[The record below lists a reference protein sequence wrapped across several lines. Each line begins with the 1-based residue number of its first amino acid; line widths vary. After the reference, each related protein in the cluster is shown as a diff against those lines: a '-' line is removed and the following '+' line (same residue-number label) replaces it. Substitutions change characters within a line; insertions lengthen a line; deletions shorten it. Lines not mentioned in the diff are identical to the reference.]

1 MSNIGEDALKL
12 KAAIELGSEYT
23 YTIKNGGHGRTLVV
37 DAETKANA
45 SIARK
50 KIPSTWEGLFVL
62 VVYTTDPEAI
72 KEDVQSVLILSSSLE

>member
-1 MSNIGEDALKL
+1 LSTAGDDALRL
-12 KAAIELGSEYT
+12 KAAIEFGADYI

-37 DAETKANA
+37 DADTKELA

-62 VVYTTDPEAI
+62 VVYTTTPRDRE
-72 KEDVQSVLILSSSLE
+72 EDFFGT